1 MSPTLTVAE
10 IWRFPVKSMGGER
23 LKSAEITELGIT
35 GDRGW
40 GIFDVDTGTVL
51 TARRAPELLFATA
64 SIEGREVII
73 DLPDGGIVRGDD
85 GIDGDARL
93 STWLGRTVE
102 LRPAGDEGGTY
113 EVPLDFENDENWVS
127 WQGPGGAWHD
137 SAKSRLSLVSR
148 ATLGSWEPAR
158 FRTNLVLAGHGED
171 RLVGNEVLVGDTVR
185 LDVRKRIDRCVIVT
199 RSQPGLGRDLDVL
212 RTINAQRD
220 GCLAIGAL
228 VTTTGSVGQG
238 DRVHVT

>member
-73 DLPDGGIVRGDD
+73 DLPDGGIVRGTTE
-85 GIDGDARL
+85 
-93 STWLGRTVE
+93 STAT
-102 LRPAGDEGGTY
+102 
-113 EVPLDFENDENWVS
+113 
-127 WQGPGGAWHD
+127 PG
-137 SAKSRLSLVSR
+137 SRR
-148 ATLGSWEPAR
+148 
-158 FRTNLVLAGHGED
+158 
-171 RLVGNEVLVGDTVR
+171 
-185 LDVRKRIDRCVIVT
+185 
-199 RSQPGLGRDLDVL
+199 
-212 RTINAQRD
+212 
-220 GCLAIGAL
+220 
-228 VTTTGSVGQG
+228 GSVGRSSC
-238 DRVHVT
+238 DRRATRVAPTRCHSTSRTTRTG